1 MAAPMPPDDVSAL
14 MTRVELERSQYKVFD
29 GRSSGKLESGV
40 PSSAAVSPVATM
52 RSREYAPQPE
62 HLSLGSDVARPR
74 WNVLNSLLGKK
85 DEETRSTDAEALL
98 VPMLTFSA
106 GSGGVG
112 KSTILSAVARILS
125 AMGESLFLVYSDA
138 QRSLPLHFGG
148 QQVVPGRIRT
158 LVPPGRDFG
167 HLHLY
172 AHAQD
177 GTEANREVG
186 CWLPR
191 QVNALASEVGRVLCE
206 VSNSEFPERQV
217 LAMASINLRVLV
229 PDISSVLTVNRDLDE
244 LEGENQP
251 FYLLNKYDSS
261 VAFHRDVRERLDQ
274 ALGERL
280 LPFAIRRTDQIAEA
294 LASGLT
300 VMDYAPTAPV
310 VEDFKLL
317 AQWLRNSMQRNEVE
331 PAQRIL

>member
-14 MTRVELERSQYKVFD
+14 LTHVELDRSQYKVFG
-29 GRSSGKLESGV
+29 GRSSGKPESGV
-40 PSSAAVSPVATM
+40 ATSATISPVARM
-52 RSREYAPQPE
+52 RPRDAVPAPEYPSQNR
-62 HLSLGSDVARPR
+62 DVARPR
-74 WNVLNSLLGKK
+74 WSVLNSLLGNKN
-85 DEETRSTDAEALL
+85 EENASQNTEALL
-98 VPMLTFSA
+98 VPMLTLSG

-112 KSTILSAVARILS
+112 KTTILSSLARVLS
-125 AMGESLFLVYSDA
+125 AMGESIFLVYSEA
-138 QRSLPLHFGG
+138 QRTMPLHFGG
-148 QQVVPGRIRT
+148 QQVVPGRVRT
-158 LVPPGRDFG
+158 LVPPAHDYG

-186 CWLPR
+186 RWLPQ

-206 VSNSEFPERQV
+206 VSNSEFSERQT
-217 LAMASINLRVLV
+217 LAMGSINLRILV
-229 PDISSVLTVNRDLDE
+229 PDINSVLSVNRDLDAM
-244 LEGENQP
+244 EGGNQP
-251 FYLLNKYDSS
+251 FYLLNKFDAS
-261 VAFHRDVRERLDQ
+261 VAFHRDVRDRLSS

-280 LPFAIRRTDQIAEA
+280 LPFTIRRSDQVAEA

-300 VMDYAPTAPV
+300 VMDYAPNAPV

-331 PAQRIL
+331 STRRIL